1 MASITIQNYTLH
13 IVEASEVVW
22 TNRLRTSLP
31 SLYVEINSTDLKP
44 MRTRVVRKTATPAW
58 NEKIPLSAKSSSII
72 SLALKRKNPFTA
84 DSALGS
90 FDIELGALRDRCGN
104 DDNTVIELRKREDG
118 ANGTIACL
126 LTIKLDA
133 NDTAQLGALAVANAR
148 QDVELNHISTPIA
161 TYGTAQDAVDA
172 VGASGSAFAQSLG
185 CIVAK
190 INVIVE
196 VVDKTAR
203 LHPYANL
210 AWQAASSLYKVHVS
224 IKHCP

>member
-1 MASITIQNYTLH
+1 LERKNSPVRLLPWYQERITQ
-13 IVEASEVVW
+13 AF
-22 TNRLRTSLP
+22 P
-31 SLYVEINSTDLKP
+31 S
-44 MRTRVVRKTATPAW
+44 R
-58 NEKIPLSAKSSSII
+58 SAKSSSII
-72 SLALKRKNPFTA
+72 SLALKRKNRFTA

-104 DDNTVIELRKREDG
+104 DDSKSSEYLFDVDTYSPIDTVIELRKREDG

-126 LTIKLDA
+126 LTVKLDA

-148 QDVELNHISTPIA
+148 QDVELNQIGTLIA

-172 VGASGSAFAQSLG
+172 VGASGITDSAFAQSLG
-185 CIVAK
+185 RIVAK

-203 LHPYANL
+203 
-210 AWQAASSLYKVHVS
+210 VS
-224 IKHCP
+224 ISGSNNRFINSITIASPVRQSGLASGILAI

>member
-13 IVEASEVVW
+13 IVEASDVVW
-22 TNRLRTSLP
+22 TNRLRKSLP
-31 SLYVEINSTDLKP
+31 SLYVEITSIDLKP
-44 MRTRVVRKTATPAW
+44 MRTRVVKKTATPAW

-84 DSALGS
+84 DSARGS

-126 LTIKLDA
+126 LTVKLDA
-133 NDTAQLGALAVANAR
+133 NDTAQLGALAVTNAR

-172 VGASGSAFAQSLG
+172 VGASGITDSAFAQSLG
-185 CIVAK
+185 HIVAK
-190 INVIVE
+190 INIIVE

-210 AWQAASSLYKVHVS
+210 AWQAASSL
-224 IKHCP
+224 I